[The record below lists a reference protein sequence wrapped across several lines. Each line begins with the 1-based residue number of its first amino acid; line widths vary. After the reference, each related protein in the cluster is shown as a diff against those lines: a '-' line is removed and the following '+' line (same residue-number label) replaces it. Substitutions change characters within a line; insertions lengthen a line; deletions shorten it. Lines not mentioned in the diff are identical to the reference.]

1 MKLLS
6 VFGAIMKMVR
16 LGLRW
21 WIVRQAKR
29 QLAVVKDGIEPCRL
43 NVERHSDRREK
54 PVSQMVH
61 RIDIPE
67 RHIIWIAQLV
77 GAVNGASRQARA
89 PPSRTLGEVFEQG
102 NCQ

>member
-67 RHIIWIAQLV
+67 GAYHLDCAV
-77 GAVNGASRQARA
+77 GWRRQWRFAPGESAALSHSR
-89 PPSRTLGEVFEQG
+89 GG
-102 NCQ
+102 I